1 MPARPHATEARRL
14 RATYEGEMAKRK
26 VDGYQVIAKETRKLP
41 HTLSEEERHKLRDR
55 EAELGEKVLALE
67 REHEAVRTTEKE
79 EARARREAIKDA
91 RSAWSEAIDARRT
104 GVSQVERKVE
114 IRAVVA
120 TQTIDV
126 VVVSTGET
134 LESRPM
140 TEEEKLKHL
149 QGPLDLGDA
158 PAEGEAQAAPVE
170 GDEASGVELWEDA
183 PATTVEVPQ
192 ADALDAGEAEALG
205 LPAGWRRSWRGAE
218 WTVKVNGDEL
228 TLREGDVHD
237 VWLRLS
243 DVVGVSVKE
252 LLDGREGVGPM
263 NWLERQ
269 RVAYALKLL
278 VEAGLARKAGREWV
292 AVVADAPVEAPEPGR
307 ADPLPEAGDITRP
320 RLSEPETVADA
331 MLADAGETA
340 AAWAM

>member
-1 MPARPHATEARRL
+1 
-14 RATYEGEMAKRK
+14 MAKKK
-26 VDGYQVIAKETRKLP
+26 VQDSYQVIAKETRKLP
-41 HTLSEEERHKLRDR
+41 HTLSEEERLKLR
-55 EAELGEKVLALE
+55 EKENELGEKVLKLE
-67 REHEAVRTTEKE
+67 REHESVRASEKE

-114 IRAVVA
+114 VRAVVA

-126 VVVSTGET
+126 VVVSTGEV

-140 TEEEKLKHL
+140 TEDEKIKHL

-192 ADALDAGEAEALG
+192 ADALEAGEAEALG

-243 DVVGVSVKE
+243 DVVGVSVAE
-252 LLDGREGVGPM
+252 LLKGRDGVGPLD
-263 NWLERQ
+263 WLERQ
-269 RVAYALKLL
+269 RVAYALRLL

-307 ADPLPEAGDITRP
+307 ADPLPEAADPARP
-320 RLSEPETVADA
+320 RRSEPSTKADALVADQLEVSDLYA
-331 MLADAGETA
+331 PVVGQA
-340 AAWAM
+340 